1 MNKKSLISLMILLGV
16 LVLLVILWTSLKKP
30 SPEVIE
36 KKEEIKNITMVT
48 DVGGLGDQSFNDAG
62 WKGVQMASKGLGLEA
77 NVIQTRKGEDL
88 VANIS
93 RAAESADIV
102 VGLGFM
108 IKDAII
114 ENASLY
120 PKTYFILIDEDAG
133 DLPNVASYQFYTGE
147 SGYLAGII
155 AASVTKT
162 GKVGIVKG
170 MDIPPVLTYAAG
182 FETGVKTWNEKMGKD
197 VKVLTKT
204 ADSFSDAAKGK
215 DLTRELLAQGA
226 DIVFDVA
233 GGTGMGVYEAIQE
246 ANLTAGITK
255 EQITTGSKMP
265 KYFAVG
271 VDVDHDEM
279 FPGEVLVSALK
290 KMPETIYKATE
301 DIVRGNFKGGVHL
314 VDFKEGAT
322 GISEMK
328 YTKQYI
334 PQGALELIEKAK
346 ELMAKRDERLVVPLD
361 IMDVDEYVES
371 FKVPEELLK

>member
-1 MNKKSLISLMILLGV
+1 MNKKSLISLTILVGV
-16 LVLLVILWTSLKKP
+16 LVVLVMLWTSLKKP
-30 SPEVIE
+30 TLEVTE
-36 KKEEIKNITMVT
+36 KKEEINRVTMVT

-77 NVIQTRKGEDL
+77 NVIQSRKGEDL
-88 VANIS
+88 VANVS

-120 PKTYFILIDEDAG
+120 PDTYFILIDEDAG
-133 DLPNVASYQFYTGE
+133 DLPNVASYLFYTGE

-170 MDIPPVLTYAAG
+170 MDIPPVLTYVAG
-182 FETGVKTWNEKMGKD
+182 FEAGVKTWNEAMEKE
-197 VKVLTKT
+197 VKVFSRI
-204 ADSFSDAAKGK
+204 ADSFTDSAKGK
-215 DLTRELLAQGA
+215 ALTKELLAEGA

-233 GGTGMGVYEAIQE
+233 GGTGLGVYEAIQE
-246 ANLTAGITK
+246 ANLAAGITE
-255 EQITTGSKMP
+255 EQITIGSKMP

-290 KMPETIYKATE
+290 KMPETIYSAIE
-301 DIVRGNFKGGVHL
+301 DIMGDNFKGGLHK
-314 VDFKEGAT
+314 VDFKDGAT

-328 YTKQYI
+328 YTKQYV
-334 PQGALELIEKAK
+334 PQEALELIEKAK
-346 ELMAKRDERLVVPLD
+346 ELMLKRDERLVVPLD

-371 FKVPEELLK
+371 FEVPEELLE